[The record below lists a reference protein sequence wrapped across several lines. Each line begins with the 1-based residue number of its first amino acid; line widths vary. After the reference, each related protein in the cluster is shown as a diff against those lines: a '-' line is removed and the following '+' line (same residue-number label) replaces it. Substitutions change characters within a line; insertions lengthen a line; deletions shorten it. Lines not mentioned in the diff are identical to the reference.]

1 MPNIIQIDDIT
12 APELDVFARL
22 TEARLRSHEGLFVA
36 ESVTVIEH
44 ALNAGYEPVS
54 FLMERRCAEGKARA
68 LLERRPTVTVYTAE
82 RAVLE
87 KLTGYALTR
96 GVLCAMRRKALP
108 DAFSICERAHMLCVL
123 ESITDSTN
131 IGATFRSAA
140 ALGVEAVLLSPDCC
154 DPLCRRSIRVSMG
167 TVFQVPWAYLPD
179 WPDAAGRFHELG
191 FQLAA
196 LALNERAMSID
207 DPSLRRID
215 KLAVVL
221 GSEGPGLRPETIAQ
235 CDHVVMIPMHNGVD
249 SLNVAAASAVAFW
262 QLRRPSV
269 DDRQDS

>member
-22 TEARLRSHEGLFVA
+22 TEARLRSHERLFVA

-44 ALNAGYEPVS
+44 ALNVGYEPVS

-68 LLERRPTVTVYTAE
+68 LLERCPTVTVYTAE

-96 GVLCAMRRKALP
+96 SVLCAMRRKAFP

-131 IGATFRSAA
+131 IGAIFRSAA

-221 GSEGPGLRPETIAQ
+221 GSEGAGLRPETIAL
-235 CDHVVMIPMHNGVD
+235 CNHVVMIPMHNGVD

-269 DDRQDS
+269 DDRQES